1 MTDSEVNHLIDLG
14 VKGSITPFPHSF
26 PLHLNPPHPC
36 PGSEVKQLIANQVML
51 IHNDGYSA
59 SLHGLKSLLPAPEL
73 INRKIFEKN
82 WVNPLIVYSDHLGE
96 SNFEK

>member
-1 MTDSEVNHLIDLG
+1 
-14 VKGSITPFPHSF
+14 
-26 PLHLNPPHPC
+26 
-36 PGSEVKQLIANQVML
+36 ML